1 MICLFIRS
9 FDPLYNYGAHRKQPK
24 RSQGKRAVKE
34 KGNRR
39 RRLRA
44 SERSAE
50 NAKRENDRT
59 YRGKF
64 FLFKAYDLEFF
75 ERESE
80 I

>member
-1 MICLFIRS
+1 MEHIVSSHNNHKASVL
-9 FDPLYNYGAHRKQPK
+9 LK
-24 RSQGKRAVKE
+24 

-50 NAKRENDRT
+50 SAKRENDRT

-80 I
+80 ISKRF